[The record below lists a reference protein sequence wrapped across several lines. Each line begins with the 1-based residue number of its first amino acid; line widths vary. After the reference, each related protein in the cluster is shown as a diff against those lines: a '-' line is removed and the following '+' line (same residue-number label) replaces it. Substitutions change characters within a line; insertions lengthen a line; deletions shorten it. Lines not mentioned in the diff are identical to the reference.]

1 MSGRSRPRSRSRSR
15 SRSLTFQTAQSRSGS
30 LAFQTAQSR
39 SASKSFEEFINK
51 LARKK
56 TGRNVYH
63 SLLAQ
68 MLRNYMIAALEF
80 VRESAGVTTVAGNQ
94 AINAMFFHILA
105 EYLKKKG
112 LPESELSE
120 LRSIV
125 STARHIVESQTNLM
139 TPTEKSS
146 AVSQARTAI
155 QEVGAHF
162 LGEGAQGGGG
172 KSPVDLAK
180 DSLPALRGLIQKL
193 ERMGMSPSKARMEA
207 LVKIVSKITGVNPP
221 KIYML
226 LTRLHGGGTRSPKK
240 AHAPSLLSTL
250 KRLLL
255 GAAALGLPGAA
266 AQEPSPSMGPSI
278 ASSYHN
284 GPYALTSGQIMKD
297 MPVIPNALV
306 KARPWSIQLQEAF
319 SASPKARSIQAKVAS
334 VSSAREESD
343 RAMSAHPT
351 TRGVIPWIRT
361 QSLTAILKYV
371 KHSNPGYTITSSKV
385 PPENFNDYVPIESAK
400 DQINLL
406 HQPNYFLGNIVIET
420 TGNYVL
426 SDDIKEYVGYT
437 GKEGSEKPPTAIW
450 IEIIKASDKGNI
462 AKGIAERDALK
473 DSIKTLEEEHA
484 GILIDISE
492 KTAALS
498 KVVNEDSARVKS
510 QGKVLQSVGVNTAAS
525 YVSSVVVSRMKK
537 PFQSGTTPVDDEEGG
552 WPESTF
558 APVSKPPI
566 TVSHTKEINELV
578 DLHEAAARKQKELE
592 ATRAV
597 LEETINKSLDSRE
610 VVVRISVPASRF
622 NTHLRELMKIYLMGD
637 NSRLTEG
644 IIAMPDFPWDIYHVG
659 FYKPEQMEA
668 AVAPM
673 AMLQT
678 LERRKEW
685 GTQEWAA
692 LAEAYGKSMEVHL
705 ERAERLNVDA
715 VEKAMSTGLVTVQEG
730 GQLIAVHSQ
739 ATKALGFVRDLVR
752 VETGKTSDTKFRGI
766 VEAYVKDVTFGPEH
780 ILDEAESNVI
790 HAVGKRASEV
800 AVDTLR
806 TIDKAASDIAAA
818 SAAGLTLLTKI
829 FRFSTVFAPMFGF
842 LLFLD
847 ITVFT
852 IIESDKDKEQF
863 FNDIKMT
870 TWTTVGTSAAT
881 GLLAYVGYMFGG
893 PIGAAAL
900 PWILGS
906 SVALIGGMKAKF
918 VFDILKFFIGTA
930 GGTLGTFLLIH
941 AERITFNNTVLGFAG
956 IVGYTA
962 TRAGYEVLRAYARRR
977 NAPQPAILA
986 PAVQTNSRALED
998 EQSRP
1003 AAAAPQSP
1011 SRSVRLL
1018 YQGRVIGQAQVS
1030 PSPAK
1035 ATGRGR
1041 AGSAARTRGTAAGT
1055 GLAPGRRTRRA
1066 SRR

>member
-1 MSGRSRPRSRSRSR
+1 
-15 SRSLTFQTAQSRSGS
+15 
-30 LAFQTAQSR
+30 
-39 SASKSFEEFINK
+39 
-51 LARKK
+51 
-56 TGRNVYH
+56 
-63 SLLAQ
+63 

-80 VRESAGVTTVAGNQ
+80 IRESAGVTTVAGNQ

-112 LPESELSE
+112 LPKSELSE
-120 LRSIV
+120 LRTIV
-125 STARHIVESQTNLM
+125 STATRIVDYETNLM
-139 TPTEKSS
+139 TPTEKSD
-146 AVSQARTAI
+146 AVREARTAI
-155 QEVGAHF
+155 QKVRAHF

-193 ERMGMSPSKARMEA
+193 VRMGMSPSKARMEA
-207 LVKIVSKITGVNPP
+207 LVKIVSKITGVNDP

-226 LTRLHGGGTRSPKK
+226 LTRLHGGGTRSQKK
-240 AHAPSLLSTL
+240 AHAPSLLSML

-266 AQEPSPSMGPSI
+266 AQQPSPSMGPSI
-278 ASSYHN
+278 PPSYHN
-284 GPYALTSGQIMKD
+284 GPYALTSGQMKH

-306 KARPWSIQLQEAF
+306 KAPSWSTQLQQAF
-319 SASPKARSIQAKVAS
+319 SASPKARSLQAKVAS

-343 RAMSAHPT
+343 RVMSAHPT

-371 KHSNPGYTITSSKV
+371 KHPNPGYRITSSKV

-406 HQPNYFLGNIVIET
+406 HQPNYFLGNIVVET
-420 TGNYVL
+420 TGNYEL

-450 IEIIKASDKGNI
+450 IEIIKASDKANI
-462 AKGIAERDALK
+462 AKGISERDALK
-473 DSIKTLEEEHA
+473 DKIKTLEEEHA

-492 KTAALS
+492 KTAALA

-537 PFQSGTTPVDDEEGG
+537 PFQSGTTPVDDEEDG
-552 WPESTF
+552 WPESSF

-597 LEETINKSLDSRE
+597 LEKTINKSLDSRE
-610 VVVRISVPASRF
+610 VVIRISVPASRF
-622 NTHLRELMKIYLMGD
+622 NIDLRELMKIYLMGD

-752 VETGKTSDTKFRGI
+752 VETGRTSDTKFRGI

-780 ILDEAESNVI
+780 ILDEAESTVI

-852 IIESDKDKEQF
+852 IIESDKDKERF

-870 TWTTVGTSAAT
+870 TWRTVGTSAAT
-881 GLLAYVGYMFGG
+881 GLLAYAGYMFGG

-906 SVALIGGMKAKF
+906 SVALIGGMQAKF

-977 NAPQPAILA
+977 NAPPPAILA
-986 PAVQTNSRALED
+986 PVVQMNARKD
-998 EQSRP
+998 GQNPP
-1003 AAAAPQSP
+1003 AAAAP

-1018 YQGRVIGQAQVS
+1018 YQGRVIGEGRVS